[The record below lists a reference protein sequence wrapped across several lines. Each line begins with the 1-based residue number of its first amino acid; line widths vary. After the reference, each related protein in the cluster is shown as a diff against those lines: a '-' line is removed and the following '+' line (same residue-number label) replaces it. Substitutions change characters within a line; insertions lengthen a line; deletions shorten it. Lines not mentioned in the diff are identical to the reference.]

1 MEVAIFLKINKRGGG
16 ETHLIILEGAT
27 YLLYCS
33 YQTSFSGFQ
42 NFEYRFTI
50 SLHIKC
56 IICLKIFGFV
66 DV

>member
-16 ETHLIILEGAT
+16 GGT

-50 SLHIKC
+50 SLDIKC
-56 IICLKIFGFV
+56 IICLKIFGSV
-66 DV
+66 DVKIT